1 MAKERREQVVDKDA
15 TRADLVVRA
24 LTGVSRSWVRGM
36 FDHGCVSV
44 DGQPCPGPGT
54 PVQPGTVVAVVYEPG
69 RHYREKPHAHPHH
82 AYRLVY
88 EDSRIVVVDKTAGI
102 LTVPTDRG
110 EEDTLVA
117 AVAAHFSH
125 GRVPQEAYVVHRLD
139 RDTSGLLVF
148 ARTLALAKML
158 QEQFKARKPERE
170 YAAIV
175 RGRVGPDTGTFR
187 SYLAMDESFDEVSS
201 GDSREGRL
209 AVTHY
214 AVVERLRDATFVRV
228 NLETGR
234 RNQIRVQFADEGHPV
249 LGDTR
254 YSPELARHP
263 DWQAPRLALHARTLA
278 FEHPHTHKTMRF
290 TTDLPAPFAAFI
302 AATRLAPTG

>member
-1 MAKERREQVVDKDA
+1 
-15 TRADLVVRA
+15 
-24 LTGVSRSWVRGM
+24 M
-36 FDHGCVSV
+36 FDSGCVSV

-54 PVQPGTVVAVVYEPG
+54 PVKAGSVVAVVYELG
-69 RHYREKPHAHPHH
+69 RHYREKPHAYPHH
-82 AYRLVY
+82 AYRIVY
-88 EDSRIVVVDKTAGI
+88 EDSRIIVVDKTAGI

-125 GRVPQEAYVVHRLD
+125 GRVPQEAHVVHRLD

-148 ARTLALAKML
+148 ARTLPLAKML
-158 QEQFKARKPERE
+158 QEQFKEHRPERE

-175 RGRVGPDTGTFR
+175 AGRVGPETGTFR
-187 SYLAMDESFDEVSS
+187 SYLAMDESYDEVSS
-201 GDSREGRL
+201 LDAREGKL

-214 AVVERLRDATFVRV
+214 AVVERLRGATFVRV

-234 RNQIRVQFADEGHPV
+234 RNQIRVQFADQGHPV

-254 YSPELARHP
+254 YSAALARHP

-278 FEHPHTHKTMRF
+278 FVHPHTRKPMRF
-290 TTDLPAPFAAFI
+290 STELPAPFAAFL
-302 AATRLAPTG
+302 AATRLPPES